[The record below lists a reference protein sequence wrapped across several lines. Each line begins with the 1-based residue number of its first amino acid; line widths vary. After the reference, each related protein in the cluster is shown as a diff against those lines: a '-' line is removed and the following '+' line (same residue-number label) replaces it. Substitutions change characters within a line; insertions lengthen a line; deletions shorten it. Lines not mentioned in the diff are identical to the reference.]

1 MSNKKIEKTIEK
13 ERSTGQKVARRFGI
27 SLIVIAAFWGVFAA
41 PLVAFTVGYMEV
53 VVGYLILGLFFFL
66 ISLPLLYIGHER
78 KEKAITAITDEHEEV
93 REERR
98 KDKQAMAQSKRPKR
112 SDYPDDESYEEA
124 IMKYLQDT
132 DQVSRPRLEPS
143 TREEL
148 SENRMPPPSLPQ
160 QQPLPQPLSTEPQLV
175 PGEQALWRRDL
186 TKGIFRKQI
195 IETQMITN
203 QAIRINQQALDLSVV
218 DDIQVT
224 NKHSRSEGS
233 YTSYGKYG
241 VRMGQ
246 GRSRSRQYG
255 DLVFFSRGQI
265 VFTVQQVEDPHGLVR
280 LIKAAMKRQP

>member
-241 VRMGQ
+241 VRMG
-246 GRSRSRQYG
+246 
-255 DLVFFSRGQI
+255 
-265 VFTVQQVEDPHGLVR
+265 
-280 LIKAAMKRQP
+280 